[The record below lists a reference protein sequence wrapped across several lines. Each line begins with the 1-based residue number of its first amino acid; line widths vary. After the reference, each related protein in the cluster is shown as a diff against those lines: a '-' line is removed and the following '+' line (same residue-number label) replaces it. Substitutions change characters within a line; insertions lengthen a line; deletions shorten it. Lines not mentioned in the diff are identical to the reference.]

1 MSATWDEVVEAFA
14 TRLADQRAALQ
25 AAEPDS
31 VPPFAPPPSLGPLPE
46 RLRDRAEALVQEAAE
61 LEAEMATRL
70 ASTTREVQ
78 AVRRFLGA
86 SVVPVGAGRLDGE
99 L

>member
-1 MSATWDEVVEAFA
+1 MNAGWEQVIEAFA
-14 TRLADQRAALQ
+14 ARLTEQRAALRT
-25 AAEPDS
+25 AAPDS

-46 RLRDRAEALVQEAAE
+46 HLRSRAEALVQEAVE
-61 LEAEMATRL
+61 LQAEMVTRL

-78 AVRRFLGA
+78 AVRQFLSA
-86 SVVPVGAGRLDGE
+86 SVRPVGAGRVDGA